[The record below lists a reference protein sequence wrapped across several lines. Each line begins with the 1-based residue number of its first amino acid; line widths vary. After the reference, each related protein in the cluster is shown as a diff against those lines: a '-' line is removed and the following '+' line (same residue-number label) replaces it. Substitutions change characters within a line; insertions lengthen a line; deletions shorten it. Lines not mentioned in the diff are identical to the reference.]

1 MLQPCADRNRE
12 SSLAPMQDV
21 RRQSPLH
28 QPLENVFAAHSAEFV
43 FIRQTLDEFD
53 DFGIQKRRA
62 HLKPVRHA
70 HTIDFG
76 EHLIHA
82 VRAQIRP
89 QHVALK
95 FAPIRALSKE
105 LIEMLVRRVRCTFPY
120 CFFEERV
127 CFLVTESAEPMLMPI
142 PRWRMHS
149 FEEFFE
155 AEIEAEV
162 PMSHGQRAN
171 ERLKDVCAYYVWHS
185 PIQLKYFFCLERG
198 IAGKE
203 LIGAVSPE
211 RDGHVLPSKRREE
224 VGGKRGSV
232 GDGLVEIGIHFGN
245 EIEAPPRGKE
255 LHRVLHAKAPRD
267 GVRMHRFVEFLICE
281 SDRES
286 FDWRLRDILR
296 VPCDS

>member
-95 FAPIRALSKE
+95 FALIPPFSKE
-105 LIEMLVRRVRCTFPY
+105 LIEMLVRRVRCTFPH

-127 CFLVTESAEPMLMPI
+127 CFFVTESAEPMLMPI
-142 PRWRMHS
+142 PRWRIHS

-162 PMSHGQRAN
+162 RMSHGQRAN
-171 ERLKDVCAYYVWHS
+171 ERLKDASAQRLWYAPVE
-185 PIQLKYFFCLERG
+185 LKYFFRLERRV
-198 IAGKE
+198 AGKQ
-203 LIGAVSPE
+203 LVCAVSPE
-211 RDGHVLPSKRREE
+211 SNGNMFFVERGQKIGRE
-224 VGGKRGSV
+224 RGSV
-232 GDGLVEIGIHFGN
+232 ADGLVE
-245 EIEAPPRGKE
+245 
-255 LHRVLHAKAPRD
+255 
-267 GVRMHRFVEFLICE
+267 
-281 SDRES
+281 
-286 FDWRLRDILR
+286 
-296 VPCDS
+296 